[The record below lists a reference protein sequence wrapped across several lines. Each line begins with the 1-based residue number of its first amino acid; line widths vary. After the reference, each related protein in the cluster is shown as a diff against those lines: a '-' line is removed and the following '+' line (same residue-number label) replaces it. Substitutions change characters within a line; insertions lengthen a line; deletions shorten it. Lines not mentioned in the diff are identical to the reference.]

1 MREYEDRRE
10 IDNMYEMAKKR
21 IKEKIELKGLSMK
34 GAVKGQALSEIMAV
48 FDDEMGIGITE
59 EMITAR
65 RLLRDYYKK
74 YYEVNDLNR
83 KIYEKTQQLKEQ
95 QAVEGLVSMLT
106 DDVLKNAII
115 AYNSIS
121 EGRNRG
127 DAKEIAIAYITAK
140 GREDLKD
147 TLEV

>member
-10 IDNMYEMAKKR
+10 IDNMYETAKKH

-34 GAVKGQALSEIMAV
+34 GAAKGQALSEIMAV
-48 FDDEMGIGITE
+48 FDDEMGINIAE

-65 RLLRDYYKK
+65 RLLQVYYKK
-74 YYEVNDLNR
+74 YYEVNDLDR